1 MQIEI
6 KDSDSSTIVVLNGR
20 LDIAGAEVIALPLAT
35 VSGAKNLIYVD
46 MAGVSFI
53 ASIGLRHLISASKAV
68 ARRGGRLV
76 LLDPNDMVLEVITTS
91 GLSDLLPHEKGPAGS
106 AG

>member
-6 KDSDSSTIVVLNGR
+6 KDSNSSTVVVLNGR

-76 LLDPNDMVLEVITTS
+76 LLDPNDVVLEVITTS
-91 GLSDLLPHEKGPAGS
+91 GLSDLLPHEKGPAAS

>member
-91 GLSDLLPHEKGPAGS
+91 GLSDLLPHEKGPSGS